1 MKLINNWLEIQC
13 CIFGLCMLQNT
24 RRLEFAKLNQSWK
37 FKIGAFTCKTRRWI
51 WRCVCIR
58 LSFSSICGNRCS
70 TFIFQFRDWKL
81 ANNGHI
87 FENVKRCDAKM
98 KHKRTIEIKPKAEK
112 NDEASEYNNSRK
124 KKNEK
129 SFCVDLF
136 CPKSMDKFIER
147 ELRV

>member
-51 WRCVCIR
+51 WRWVCIR

-112 NDEASEYNNSRK
+112 MTKLVNITTAERK
-124 KKNEK
+124 KMRNHFVLIFFVQ
-129 SFCVDLF
+129 SQWI
-136 CPKSMDKFIER
+136 SS
-147 ELRV
+147 

>member
-1 MKLINNWLEIQC
+1 
-13 CIFGLCMLQNT
+13 
-24 RRLEFAKLNQSWK
+24 
-37 FKIGAFTCKTRRWI
+37 
-51 WRCVCIR
+51 
-58 LSFSSICGNRCS
+58 
-70 TFIFQFRDWKL
+70 
-81 ANNGHI
+81 
-87 FENVKRCDAKM
+87 M

-124 KKNEK
+124 KNEK